1 MDEIT
6 SIAYLASVVGTAAFV
21 LLVTQYVKKMLPEDF
36 NIRLFVLLLCAATQ
50 IGLALIGGADVEQM
64 ILSVANSFVAA
75 TSAMGAYEVT
85 FRKTEKE

>member
-6 SIAYLASVVGTAAFV
+6 SIAYLASVVGTAAFT
-21 LLVTQYVKKMLPEDF
+21 LLVTQYVKKMFPEDF

-64 ILSVANSFVAA
+64 ILAVANSFVAA

>member
-6 SIAYLASVVGTAAFV
+6 SIAYLASVAGTAALA
-21 LLVTQYVKKMLPEDF
+21 LLITQYVKKMLPDDL
-36 NIRLFVLLLCAATQ
+36 NVRLFVLLLCAATQ

-64 ILSVANSFVAA
+64 ILAVANSFVAA
-75 TSAMGAYEVT
+75 TSAMGAYELT